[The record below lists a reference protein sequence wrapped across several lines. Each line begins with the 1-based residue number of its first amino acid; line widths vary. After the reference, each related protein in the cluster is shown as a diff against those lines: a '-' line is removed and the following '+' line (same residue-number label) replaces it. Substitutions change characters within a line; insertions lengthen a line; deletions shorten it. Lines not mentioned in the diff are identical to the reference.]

1 MAKNKLTPKQA
12 KFVKEY
18 KANGGN
24 GTQAAIKAGYSKKTA
39 YSIGEENLRKP
50 EIKAALGI
58 EEEKMQK
65 KYDYTIDKLVDDI
78 EVGLKMAKEQ
88 NNTSAYFK
96 GVELMGKAFGLF
108 VDKVKNEISLTQA
121 LVVFDKAEAEDET
134 GNGEDSGQIPSV
146 AN

>member
-24 GTQAAIKAGYSKKTA
+24 GTQAAIKAGYSENTA
-39 YSIGEENLRKP
+39 DVIAVENLRKP
-50 EIKAALGI
+50 NIRAALGV

-65 KYDYTIDKLVDDI
+65 KYDYTIGKLVDDI

-96 GVELMGKAFGLF
+96 GVELKGKAFGLF
-108 VDKVKNEISLTQA
+108 VDKVKNDVTLTQA
-121 LVVFDKAEAEDET
+121 LVVFDKTPDVDDDEDET
-134 GNGEDSGQIPSV
+134 VN
-146 AN
+146 

>member
-24 GTQAAIKAGYSKKTA
+24 GTQAAIKAGYSENTA
-39 YSIGEENLRKP
+39 DVIAVENLRKP
-50 EIKAALGI
+50 NIRAALGV

-65 KYDYTIDKLVDDI
+65 KYDYTIGKLVDDI

-96 GVELMGKAFGLF
+96 GVELKGKAFGLF
-108 VDKVKNEISLTQA
+108 VDKVKNDVTLTQA
-121 LVVFDKAEAEDET
+121 LVVFDKTPDVDDDEDEIF
-134 GNGEDSGQIPSV
+134 N
-146 AN
+146 

>member
-24 GTQAAIKAGYSKKTA
+24 GTQAAIKAGYSENTA
-39 YSIGEENLRKP
+39 DVIAVENLRKP
-50 EIKAALGI
+50 NIRAALGV

-65 KYDYTIDKLVDDI
+65 KYDYTIGKLVDDI

-96 GVELMGKAFGLF
+96 GVELKGKAFGLF
-108 VDKVKNEISLTQA
+108 IDKVKNDVTLTQA
-121 LVVFDKAEAEDET
+121 LVVFDKTPDVDDEDET
-134 GNGEDSGQIPSV
+134 VN
-146 AN
+146 

>member
-24 GTQAAIKAGYSKKTA
+24 GTQAAIKAGYSENTA
-39 YSIGEENLRKP
+39 DVIAVENLRKP
-50 EIKAALGI
+50 NIRAALGV

-65 KYDYTIDKLVDDI
+65 KYDYTIGKLVDDI

-96 GVELMGKAFGLF
+96 GVELKGKAFGLF
-108 VDKVKNEISLTQA
+108 VDKVKNDVTLTQA
-121 LVVFDKAEAEDET
+121 LVVFDKTPDVDDEDET
-134 GNGEDSGQIPSV
+134 VN
-146 AN
+146 

>member
-24 GTQAAIKAGYSKKTA
+24 GTQAAIKAGYSENTA
-39 YSIGEENLRKP
+39 DVIAVENLRKP
-50 EIKAALGI
+50 NIRAALGV

-65 KYDYTIDKLVDDI
+65 KYDYTIGKLVDDI

-96 GVELMGKAFGLF
+96 GVELKGKAFGLF
-108 VDKVKNEISLTQA
+108 VDKVKNDVAS
-121 LVVFDKAEAEDET
+121 VKYSYSV
-134 GNGEDSGQIPSV
+134 DSRRCTRKGI
-146 AN
+146 